1 MTKCQSTPIQS
12 LMRHFLSCPFPRHF
26 LILFFS
32 MALSDKA
39 SADQKQK
46 QNNCRQVIQA
56 TSGLSGHEDLVTW
69 MNFVQR
75 HPHEFTIQYP
85 PRREYFQENF
95 RNADQTNVSPDRKSP
110 WLLYI
115 HVPFCSSRC
124 FFCNFAIDV
133 RNHQSI
139 YESYVNAVQSELRNL
154 EIQIGPDG
162 VPGID
167 IGGGTPTRL
176 PIEYLEKL
184 LIAIKPFQLS
194 SQHPFGTSIETT
206 PSIAGKEP
214 EKMALLSSQGVRRVS
229 MGIQS
234 FNDKH
239 LSDVNR
245 YAQIDMG
252 MLAAINIHD
261 LPFERFNVDLIFGL
275 PNQSEH
281 DWEEDLRQVVKL
293 NPDSITTYD
302 CLYRGK
308 GRALTKK
315 TPCLPSL
322 DDYGRLYDI
331 GYNFLARH
339 GYFAPYGSVNFSRIP
354 EETGTSAYF
363 EGRLLDGLPY
373 VGVGNYAS
381 SWLGD
386 TWYFNVKKVDQY
398 IALAKGNQSL
408 VGDSYVLPSLELYA
422 RYILFSLN
430 YGIIDEKKFYKRFGV
445 EFSKIFERELEYAIE
460 KKWLVKRAGFL
471 WTIPYGQFRNINYIR
486 SLFYSRQARDWLM
499 RLHGHGS

>member
-1 MTKCQSTPIQS
+1 MRDFHFRPFA
-12 LMRHFLSCPFPRHF
+12 RHFLVLF
-26 LILFFS
+26 LL

-39 SADQKQK
+39 SADQNQK
-46 QNNCRQVIQA
+46 QNNCREIIQA
-56 TSGLSGHEDLVTW
+56 DSGSSENQDFESW
-69 MNFVQR
+69 MNFVYR

-95 RNADQTNVSPDRKSP
+95 RINDPPKASPDRGAP

-115 HVPFCSSRC
+115 HVPFCLSRC

-133 RNHQSI
+133 RNHRSL
-139 YESYVNAVQSELRNL
+139 YENYVGAVQSELRNL
-154 EIQIGPDG
+154 EVQIGPDG

-176 PIEYLEKL
+176 PIEFLEKL
-184 LIAIKPFQLS
+184 LNALKPFQAA

-206 PSIAGKEP
+206 PSIAGMEP

-239 LSDVNR
+239 LTDVNR
-245 YAQIDMG
+245 HAQIDMG
-252 MLAAINIHD
+252 MLAAKNIHD
-261 LPFERFNVDLIFGL
+261 LPFKRFNVDLIFGL
-275 PNQSEH
+275 PNQSER
-281 DWEEDLRQVVKL
+281 DWEEDLQQVIKL

-308 GRALTKK
+308 GRALTKR

-322 DDYGRLYDI
+322 DDYGRLYDV
-331 GYNFLARH
+331 GYNFLLKH
-339 GYFAPYGSVNFSRIP
+339 GYYAPYGSVNFSRYP
-354 EETGTSAYF
+354 DETGTSAYF

-386 TWYFNVKKVDQY
+386 TWYFKVKKLDQY
-398 IALAKGNQSL
+398 IALARENQSL
-408 VGDSYVLPSLELYA
+408 VGDVYTLPKEELYA
-422 RYILFSLN
+422 KYILFSLN
-430 YGIIDEKKFYKRFGV
+430 YGIIDERKFYQRFGV
-445 EFSKIFERELEYAIE
+445 EFSKTFERDLEYAIE
-460 KKWLVKRAGFL
+460 KKWLVKQGQFL
-471 WTIPYGQFRNINYIR
+471 WTIPYGQFRNINYVR
-486 SLFYSRQARDWLM
+486 SLFYSREAKHWLM
-499 RLHGHGS
+499 RLHGHGP